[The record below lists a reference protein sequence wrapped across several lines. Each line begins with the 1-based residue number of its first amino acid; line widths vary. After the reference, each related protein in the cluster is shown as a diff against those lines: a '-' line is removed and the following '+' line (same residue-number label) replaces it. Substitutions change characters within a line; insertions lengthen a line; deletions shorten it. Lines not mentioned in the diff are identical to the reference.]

1 MENIHIDFVIA
12 ENAGK
17 IGYLSTNMACP
28 IWGYK
33 TSGTFIECLETMRNN
48 YPDFTY
54 TREGIIP
61 NMQHMREFTPKDKIY
76 ANKIKDR
83 LLKLPNPRTMEKS
96 HARA

>member
-1 MENIHIDFVIA
+1 MHIDFVIA

-33 TSGTFIECLETMRNN
+33 QGGNLLECIETIRES

-54 TREGIIP
+54 TQEGIIP
-61 NMQHMREFTPKDKIY
+61 IALHSRAFEAKDKIY
-76 ANKIKDR
+76 ANKIKTR
-83 LLKLPNPRTMEKS
+83 LEGLPRPRVLEKS
-96 HARA
+96 RVRA